1 MSSVYAIPK
10 LAPFKSPLAQEAKHK
25 PLATHR
31 PPCYNKRYRT

>member
-10 LAPFKSPLAQEAKHK
+10 LAPFKSSLSQEVTHK

-31 PPCYNKRYRT
+31 PACYNKRYRT